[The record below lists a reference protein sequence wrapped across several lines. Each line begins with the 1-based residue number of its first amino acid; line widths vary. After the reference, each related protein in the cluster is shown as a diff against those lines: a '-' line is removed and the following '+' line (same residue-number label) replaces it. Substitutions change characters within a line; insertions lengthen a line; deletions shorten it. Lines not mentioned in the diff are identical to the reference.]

1 MPPSRGWGLRVE
13 DILGSITAIQT
24 YTEGMTFELFAA
36 DERTVDAVLRN
47 FGVIGE
53 AANHLP
59 ESIQLANPS
68 IPIDAMRA
76 MRNFVIHEYFG
87 VSKEILWKTLQE
99 DLPPLI
105 VPLRALLGK
114 EP

>member
-1 MPPSRGWGLRVE
+1 
-13 DILGSITAIQT
+13 
-24 YTEGMTFELFAA
+24 MTLESFTG
-36 DERTVDAVLRN
+36 DERTVDAVLRH

-59 ESIQLANPS
+59 ESIQLENPS

-99 DLPPLI
+99 DLPPLLA
-105 VPLRALLGK
+105 PLRALLEK
-114 EP
+114 EL